1 MYFWCCLTFT
11 FSAQTLVNKRREMIV
26 GSWICFL
33 NNWRLTRWSRRWLT
47 RRPWRW
53 WTEGWGG
60 GRQVTGMKVIPFS
73 FLWGPNSWRIYHCTL
88 NSSKWVETV
97 ALQKCHPIWVRSNEV
112 VTRQM
117 HRRLVK
123 VDTVCILMYI
133 VWYCITDMPHCT
145 WSWTKTLYCTVL
157 SQDAL
162 WSVPQ
167 LVNVDPIL
175 LRRRIAFHCRRL
187 LCHLSRWILF

>member
-1 MYFWCCLTFT
+1 MTHSSGQGGGWPGGHEDGERKDGEV
-11 FSAQTLVNKRREMIV
+11 VNKSL
-26 GSWICFL
+26 G
-33 NNWRLTRWSRRWLT
+33 WRLF
-47 RRPWRW
+47 
-53 WTEGWGG
+53 
-60 GRQVTGMKVIPFS
+60 PFL
-73 FLWGPNSWRIYHCTL
+73 FFGAL

-117 HRRLVK
+117 HRARHQLVK
-123 VDTVCILMYI
+123 VDTVCILIHI
-133 VWYCITDMPHCT
+133 VWYCVTDLPHCT

-162 WSVPQ
+162 WSLPQ